1 MATKVRIVMKSLVH
15 DLKFNMH
22 NMSDPEIAMQTKMQ
36 LGALMELIDKYVPND
51 SWITDEKL
59 QKIYEPYIIEQA

>member
-15 DLKFNMH
+15 DLKFNAH
-22 NMSDPEIAMQTKMQ
+22 NLSDSDVAREQFRQ

-59 QKIYEPYIIEQA
+59 QNIYEPYIIEQ